1 MGTQW
6 CISCSLSK
14 MGSAASGDVDQ
25 LVLVWEILI
34 VIPMRKLEMV
44 LVIYIYIYIFF
55 FFFLRAK
62 KRFDLTEEFRSY
74 RHGGISRSG

>member
-34 VIPMRKLEMV
+34 VIPVRKLEMV
-44 LVIYIYIYIFF
+44 WVIYI
-55 FFFLRAK
+55 LRAR

-74 RHGGISRSG
+74 LHGGISRSG

>member
-34 VIPMRKLEMV
+34 VIPVRKLEMV
-44 LVIYIYIYIFF
+44 LVIYI
-55 FFFLRAK
+55 LRAR